1 METMANNNVVNNVM
15 NNEINATKRT
25 DIYQIDPRNIVVV
38 EGFNARKNFDLD
50 ELKEQIRKVGVLN
63 PITVIPF
70 KDKETGTEKYRLV
83 DGERRYRAVMALLAE
98 GEDIKRI
105 KAMYLPKGTKE
116 EDLLIQQLLKN
127 TGKQFSEIEMAKLFN
142 RFKEQWGY
150 TQTEI
155 ADKFCKKASFVSRC
169 MALLDLPAEIIEM
182 MERGEISA
190 DTARQIANRH
200 KDDVD
205 AQVEDAEKAVNTA
218 KAKGKKTATT
228 KDIPVN
234 VQAANL
240 IAKIRKDLKKYAAL
254 MESLD
259 GEIADGDD
267 THRQAVLGWMPV
279 PSKADGNQRQAQEAG
294 FAGVAVIGT
303 PAAPVIAGQR
313 VQLLFQPGGVRA
325 VP

>member
-1 METMANNNVVNNVM
+1 METIANNNIM
-15 NNEINATKRT
+15 NSEINATKRT

-70 KDKETGTEKYRLV
+70 KDKETGAEKYRLV

-190 DTARQIANRH
+190 DTARQIVSQN
-200 KDDVD
+200 KDDED
-205 AQVEDAEKAVNTA
+205 AQVEAADKAVKTA

-240 IAKIRKDLKKYAAL
+240 IAKIRKDL
-254 MESLD
+254 
-259 GEIADGDD
+259 
-267 THRQAVLGWMPV
+267 
-279 PSKADGNQRQAQEAG
+279 
-294 FAGVAVIGT
+294 
-303 PAAPVIAGQR
+303 
-313 VQLLFQPGGVRA
+313 
-325 VP
+325 

>member
-1 METMANNNVVNNVM
+1 METMANNNVM

-70 KDKETGTEKYRLV
+70 KDKETGAEKYRLV

-205 AQVEDAEKAVNTA
+205 AQVEDAEKAVKTA

-240 IAKIRKDLKKYAAL
+240 IAKIRKDLKKYASL
-254 MESLD
+254 MDSLD
-259 GEIADGDD
+259 GENAEVMMTNAINVYEQTAEWENAAKELAPK
-267 THRQAVLGWMPV
+267 AVSEPQTEEV
-279 PSKADGNQRQAQEAG
+279 DEVEK
-294 FAGVAVIGT
+294 VA
-303 PAAPVIAGQR
+303 
-313 VQLLFQPGGVRA
+313 
-325 VP
+325 

>member
-155 ADKFCKKASFVSRC
+155 ADKFCKKTSFVSRC

-190 DTARQIANRH
+190 DSARQIASRH

-205 AQVEDAEKAVNTA
+205 AQVEDAEKAVKTA

-254 MESLD
+254 MDSLD
-259 GEIADGDD
+259 GENAEVMMTNAINVYEQTAEWENAAKELAPK
-267 THRQAVLGWMPV
+267 AVSEPQTAEEV
-279 PSKADGNQRQAQEAG
+279 NEVEK
-294 FAGVAVIGT
+294 VA
-303 PAAPVIAGQR
+303 
-313 VQLLFQPGGVRA
+313 
-325 VP
+325 

>member
-70 KDKETGTEKYRLV
+70 KDKETGAEKYRLV

-240 IAKIRKDLKKYAAL
+240 IAKIRKDLKKYASL
-254 MESLD
+254 MDSLD
-259 GEIADGDD
+259 GENAEVMMTNTIQVYEQTAEWEN
-267 THRQAVLGWMPV
+267 AVKELAP
-279 PSKADGNQRQAQEAG
+279 KAVSEPQTAEEVNEVEK
-294 FAGVAVIGT
+294 VA
-303 PAAPVIAGQR
+303 
-313 VQLLFQPGGVRA
+313 
-325 VP
+325 

>member
-70 KDKETGTEKYRLV
+70 KDKETGAEKYRLV

-190 DTARQIANRH
+190 DSARQIANRH

-240 IAKIRKDLKKYAAL
+240 IAKIRKDLKKYATL
-254 MESLD
+254 MDSLD
-259 GEIADGDD
+259 GENAEVMMTNAINVYEQTAEWENAAKELAPKAVSEPHTAEEVDG
-267 THRQAVLGWMPV
+267 VE
-279 PSKADGNQRQAQEAG
+279 K
-294 FAGVAVIGT
+294 VA
-303 PAAPVIAGQR
+303 
-313 VQLLFQPGGVRA
+313 
-325 VP
+325 

>member
-1 METMANNNVVNNVM
+1 METIANNNVM

-70 KDKETGTEKYRLV
+70 KDKETGAEKYRLV

-218 KAKGKKTATT
+218 KGKGKKTATT

-259 GEIADGDD
+259 GENAEVMMTNAIQVYEQTAEWENAAKELAPK
-267 THRQAVLGWMPV
+267 AVSEPQTEEV
-279 PSKADGNQRQAQEAG
+279 DEVEK
-294 FAGVAVIGT
+294 VA
-303 PAAPVIAGQR
+303 
-313 VQLLFQPGGVRA
+313 
-325 VP
+325 

>member
-1 METMANNNVVNNVM
+1 METIANNNIM
-15 NNEINATKRT
+15 NSEINATKRT

-70 KDKETGTEKYRLV
+70 KDKETGAEKYRLV

-190 DTARQIANRH
+190 DTARQIVSQN
-200 KDDVD
+200 KDDED
-205 AQVEDAEKAVNTA
+205 AQVEAADKAVKTA

-240 IAKIRKDLKKYAAL
+240 IAKIRKDLKKYATL
-254 MESLD
+254 MDSLD
-259 GEIADGDD
+259 GENAEVMMTNAIQVYDQTAEWENEAKELAPK
-267 THRQAVLGWMPV
+267 AVSEPQTAEEV
-279 PSKADGNQRQAQEAG
+279 DEVEK
-294 FAGVAVIGT
+294 VA
-303 PAAPVIAGQR
+303 
-313 VQLLFQPGGVRA
+313 
-325 VP
+325 

>member
-169 MALLDLPAEIIEM
+169 MALLELPAEIIEM

-240 IAKIRKDLKKYAAL
+240 IAKIRKDLKKYASL
-254 MESLD
+254 MDSLD
-259 GEIADGDD
+259 GENAEVMMTNAIQVYEQTAEWENAAKELAPK
-267 THRQAVLGWMPV
+267 AVSEPQTAEEV
-279 PSKADGNQRQAQEAG
+279 NEVEK
-294 FAGVAVIGT
+294 VA
-303 PAAPVIAGQR
+303 
-313 VQLLFQPGGVRA
+313 
-325 VP
+325 

>member
-1 METMANNNVVNNVM
+1 METIANNNVM

-70 KDKETGTEKYRLV
+70 KDKETGAEKYRLV

-259 GEIADGDD
+259 GENAEVMMTNAIQVYEQTAEWENAAKELAPK
-267 THRQAVLGWMPV
+267 AVSEPQTAEEV
-279 PSKADGNQRQAQEAG
+279 NEVEK
-294 FAGVAVIGT
+294 VA
-303 PAAPVIAGQR
+303 
-313 VQLLFQPGGVRA
+313 
-325 VP
+325 

>member
-1 METMANNNVVNNVM
+1 METMANNNVANNVM
-15 NNEINATKRT
+15 NNELNATKRT

-70 KDKETGTEKYRLV
+70 KDKETGAEKYRLV

-169 MALLDLPAEIIEM
+169 MALLDLPADIIAM

-190 DTARQIANRH
+190 DTARQIVSQN
-200 KDDVD
+200 KDDED
-205 AQVEDAEKAVNTA
+205 AQVEAADKAVKTA

-254 MESLD
+254 MDSLD
-259 GEIADGDD
+259 GENAEVMMTNAINVYEQTAEWENAAKELAPK
-267 THRQAVLGWMPV
+267 AVSEPQTAEEV
-279 PSKADGNQRQAQEAG
+279 NEVEK
-294 FAGVAVIGT
+294 VA
-303 PAAPVIAGQR
+303 
-313 VQLLFQPGGVRA
+313 
-325 VP
+325 

>member
-1 METMANNNVVNNVM
+1 MEAMANNNVVNNVM

-70 KDKETGTEKYRLV
+70 KDKETGAEKYRLV

-155 ADKFCKKASFVSRC
+155 ADKFCKKTSFVSRC
-169 MALLDLPAEIIEM
+169 MALLDFPADIIAM

-190 DTARQIANRH
+190 DTARQIVSQN
-200 KDDVD
+200 KDDED
-205 AQVEDAEKAVNTA
+205 AQVEAADKAVKTA

-240 IAKIRKDLKKYAAL
+240 IAKIRKDLKKYASL
-254 MESLD
+254 MDSLD
-259 GEIADGDD
+259 GENAEVMMTNAIQVYEQTAEWENAAKELAPK
-267 THRQAVLGWMPV
+267 AVSEPQTSEEV
-279 PSKADGNQRQAQEAG
+279 DEVEK
-294 FAGVAVIGT
+294 VA
-303 PAAPVIAGQR
+303 
-313 VQLLFQPGGVRA
+313 
-325 VP
+325 

>member
-1 METMANNNVVNNVM
+1 MEAMANNNVVNNVM

-70 KDKETGTEKYRLV
+70 KDKETGAEKYRLV
-83 DGERRYRAVMALLAE
+83 DGERRYRAVMALLTE

-190 DTARQIANRH
+190 DTARQIASQNR
-200 KDDVD
+200 DDED
-205 AQVEDAEKAVNTA
+205 AQVEAADKAVKTA

-240 IAKIRKDLKKYAAL
+240 IAKIRKGLKKYASL
-254 MESLD
+254 MDSLD
-259 GEIADGDD
+259 GENAEVMMTNAINVYEQTAEWENAAKELAPK
-267 THRQAVLGWMPV
+267 AVSEPQTEEV
-279 PSKADGNQRQAQEAG
+279 DEVEK
-294 FAGVAVIGT
+294 VA
-303 PAAPVIAGQR
+303 
-313 VQLLFQPGGVRA
+313 
-325 VP
+325 

>member
-1 METMANNNVVNNVM
+1 METIVNNNVM

-70 KDKETGTEKYRLV
+70 KDKETGAEKYRLV

-169 MALLDLPAEIIEM
+169 MALLELPAEIIEM

-240 IAKIRKDLKKYAAL
+240 IAKIRKDLKKYASL
-254 MESLD
+254 MDSLD
-259 GEIADGDD
+259 GENAEVMMTNTIQVYEQTAEWEN
-267 THRQAVLGWMPV
+267 AVKELAP
-279 PSKADGNQRQAQEAG
+279 KAVSEPQTAEEVNEVEK
-294 FAGVAVIGT
+294 VA
-303 PAAPVIAGQR
+303 
-313 VQLLFQPGGVRA
+313 
-325 VP
+325 

>member
-1 METMANNNVVNNVM
+1 METMANNNVM

-70 KDKETGTEKYRLV
+70 KDKETGAEKYRLV

-240 IAKIRKDLKKYAAL
+240 IAKIRKDLKKYASL
-254 MESLD
+254 MDSLD
-259 GEIADGDD
+259 GENAEVMMTNAIQVYEQTAEWEN
-267 THRQAVLGWMPV
+267 AVKELAP
-279 PSKADGNQRQAQEAG
+279 KAVSEPQTAEEVNEVEK
-294 FAGVAVIGT
+294 VA
-303 PAAPVIAGQR
+303 
-313 VQLLFQPGGVRA
+313 
-325 VP
+325 

>member
-1 METMANNNVVNNVM
+1 METMANNNVM

-70 KDKETGTEKYRLV
+70 KDKETGAEKYRLV

-155 ADKFCKKASFVSRC
+155 ADKFCKKASFISRC

-190 DTARQIANRH
+190 DTARQIVSQN
-200 KDDVD
+200 KDDED
-205 AQVEDAEKAVNTA
+205 AQVEAADKAVKTA

-240 IAKIRKDLKKYAAL
+240 IAKIRKDLKKYASL
-254 MESLD
+254 MDSLD
-259 GEIADGDD
+259 GENAEVMMTNAINVYEQTAEWENAAKELAPK
-267 THRQAVLGWMPV
+267 AVSEPQTEEV
-279 PSKADGNQRQAQEAG
+279 DEVEK
-294 FAGVAVIGT
+294 VA
-303 PAAPVIAGQR
+303 
-313 VQLLFQPGGVRA
+313 
-325 VP
+325 

>member
-1 METMANNNVVNNVM
+1 METMANINVVNNVM

-70 KDKETGTEKYRLV
+70 KDKETGAEKYRLV

-240 IAKIRKDLKKYAAL
+240 IAKIRKDLKKYASL
-254 MESLD
+254 MDSLD
-259 GEIADGDD
+259 GENAEVMMTNAIQVYEQTAEWENAAKELAPK
-267 THRQAVLGWMPV
+267 AVSEPQTAEEV
-279 PSKADGNQRQAQEAG
+279 NEVEK
-294 FAGVAVIGT
+294 VA
-303 PAAPVIAGQR
+303 
-313 VQLLFQPGGVRA
+313 
-325 VP
+325 

>member
-1 METMANNNVVNNVM
+1 MEAMANNDVANNVM

-240 IAKIRKDLKKYAAL
+240 IAKIRKDLKKYATR
-254 MESLD
+254 MDSLD
-259 GEIADGDD
+259 GENAEVMMTNAIKVYEQTAEWENAAKELAPK
-267 THRQAVLGWMPV
+267 AVSEPQTAEEV
-279 PSKADGNQRQAQEAG
+279 NEVEK
-294 FAGVAVIGT
+294 VA
-303 PAAPVIAGQR
+303 
-313 VQLLFQPGGVRA
+313 
-325 VP
+325 

>member
-1 METMANNNVVNNVM
+1 
-15 NNEINATKRT
+15 
-25 DIYQIDPRNIVVV
+25 
-38 EGFNARKNFDLD
+38 
-50 ELKEQIRKVGVLN
+50 
-63 PITVIPF
+63 
-70 KDKETGTEKYRLV
+70 
-83 DGERRYRAVMALLAE
+83 MALLAE

-240 IAKIRKDLKKYAAL
+240 IAKIRKDLKKYASL
-254 MESLD
+254 MDSLD
-259 GEIADGDD
+259 GENAEVMMTNAINVYEQTAEWENAAKELAPK
-267 THRQAVLGWMPV
+267 AVSEPQTAEEV
-279 PSKADGNQRQAQEAG
+279 NEVEK
-294 FAGVAVIGT
+294 VA
-303 PAAPVIAGQR
+303 
-313 VQLLFQPGGVRA
+313 
-325 VP
+325 

>member
-70 KDKETGTEKYRLV
+70 KDKETGAEKYRLV

-169 MALLDLPAEIIEM
+169 MALLDLPADIIAM

-190 DTARQIANRH
+190 DTARQIVSQN
-200 KDDVD
+200 KDDED
-205 AQVEDAEKAVNTA
+205 AQVEAADKAVKTA

-254 MESLD
+254 MDSLD
-259 GEIADGDD
+259 GENAEVMMTNAINVYEQTAEWENAAKELAPK
-267 THRQAVLGWMPV
+267 AVSEPQTAEEV
-279 PSKADGNQRQAQEAG
+279 NEVEK
-294 FAGVAVIGT
+294 VA
-303 PAAPVIAGQR
+303 
-313 VQLLFQPGGVRA
+313 
-325 VP
+325 

>member
-70 KDKETGTEKYRLV
+70 KDKETGAEKYRLV

-169 MALLDLPAEIIEM
+169 MALLELPAEIIEM

-190 DTARQIANRH
+190 DTARQIASQN
-200 KDDVD
+200 KDDED
-205 AQVEDAEKAVNTA
+205 AQVEAADKAVKTA

-240 IAKIRKDLKKYAAL
+240 IAKIRKGLKKYATL
-254 MESLD
+254 MDSLD
-259 GEIADGDD
+259 GENAEVMMTNAINVYEQTAEWENAAKELAPK
-267 THRQAVLGWMPV
+267 AVSEPQTAEEV
-279 PSKADGNQRQAQEAG
+279 DEVEK
-294 FAGVAVIGT
+294 VA
-303 PAAPVIAGQR
+303 
-313 VQLLFQPGGVRA
+313 
-325 VP
+325 

>member
-70 KDKETGTEKYRLV
+70 KDKETGAEKYRLV

-259 GEIADGDD
+259 GENAEVMMTNAIQVYEQTAEWENAAKELAPK
-267 THRQAVLGWMPV
+267 AVSEPQTAEEV
-279 PSKADGNQRQAQEAG
+279 DEVEK
-294 FAGVAVIGT
+294 VA
-303 PAAPVIAGQR
+303 
-313 VQLLFQPGGVRA
+313 
-325 VP
+325 

>member
-190 DTARQIANRH
+190 DSARQIANRH

-240 IAKIRKDLKKYAAL
+240 IAKIRKDLKKYATL
-254 MESLD
+254 MDSLD
-259 GEIADGDD
+259 GENAEVMMTNAIKVYEQTAEWENAAKELAPK
-267 THRQAVLGWMPV
+267 AVSEPQTAEEV
-279 PSKADGNQRQAQEAG
+279 NEVEK
-294 FAGVAVIGT
+294 VA
-303 PAAPVIAGQR
+303 
-313 VQLLFQPGGVRA
+313 
-325 VP
+325 

>member
-1 METMANNNVVNNVM
+1 METMSNA
-15 NNEINATKRT
+15 ELNATKRT

-70 KDKETGTEKYRLV
+70 KDKETGAEKYRLV

-240 IAKIRKDLKKYAAL
+240 IAKIRKDLKKYASL
-254 MESLD
+254 MDSLD
-259 GEIADGDD
+259 GENAEVMMTNAIQVYEQTAEWENAAKELAPK
-267 THRQAVLGWMPV
+267 AVSEPHTAEEV
-279 PSKADGNQRQAQEAG
+279 NEVEK
-294 FAGVAVIGT
+294 VA
-303 PAAPVIAGQR
+303 
-313 VQLLFQPGGVRA
+313 
-325 VP
+325 

>member
-50 ELKEQIRKVGVLN
+50 ELKEQIRKAGVLN

-70 KDKETGTEKYRLV
+70 KDKETGAEKYRLV

-240 IAKIRKDLKKYAAL
+240 IAKIRKDLKKYATL
-254 MESLD
+254 MDSLD
-259 GEIADGDD
+259 GENAEVMMTNAINVYEQTAEWENAAKELVPK
-267 THRQAVLGWMPV
+267 AVSEPHTAEEV
-279 PSKADGNQRQAQEAG
+279 NEVEK
-294 FAGVAVIGT
+294 VA
-303 PAAPVIAGQR
+303 
-313 VQLLFQPGGVRA
+313 
-325 VP
+325 

>member
-1 METMANNNVVNNVM
+1 METIANNNIM
-15 NNEINATKRT
+15 NSEINATKRT

-70 KDKETGTEKYRLV
+70 KDKETGAEKYRLV

-190 DTARQIANRH
+190 DTARQIVSQN
-200 KDDVD
+200 KDDED
-205 AQVEDAEKAVNTA
+205 AQVEAADKAVKTA

-228 KDIPVN
+228 KDIPLN

-240 IAKIRKDLKKYAAL
+240 IAKIRKDLKKYATL
-254 MESLD
+254 MDSLD
-259 GEIADGDD
+259 GENAEVMMTNAIQVYDQTAEWENAAKELAPK
-267 THRQAVLGWMPV
+267 AVSEPQTAEEV
-279 PSKADGNQRQAQEAG
+279 DEVEK
-294 FAGVAVIGT
+294 VA
-303 PAAPVIAGQR
+303 
-313 VQLLFQPGGVRA
+313 
-325 VP
+325 

>member
-1 METMANNNVVNNVM
+1 MEAMANNNVVNNVM

-70 KDKETGTEKYRLV
+70 KDKETGAEKYRLV

-155 ADKFCKKASFVSRC
+155 ADKFCKKTSFVSRC

-190 DTARQIANRH
+190 DSARQIASRH

-205 AQVEDAEKAVNTA
+205 AQVEDAEKAVKTA

-240 IAKIRKDLKKYAAL
+240 IAKIRKDLKKYAGL
-254 MESLD
+254 MDSLD
-259 GEIADGDD
+259 GENAEVMMTNAINVYEQTAEWENAAKELAPK
-267 THRQAVLGWMPV
+267 AVSEPQTAEEV
-279 PSKADGNQRQAQEAG
+279 NEVEK
-294 FAGVAVIGT
+294 VA
-303 PAAPVIAGQR
+303 
-313 VQLLFQPGGVRA
+313 
-325 VP
+325 

>member
-1 METMANNNVVNNVM
+1 METIANNNVM
-15 NNEINATKRT
+15 NNEINTTKRT

-70 KDKETGTEKYRLV
+70 KDKETGAEKYRLV

-259 GEIADGDD
+259 GENAEVMMTNAIQVYEQTAEWENAAKELAPK
-267 THRQAVLGWMPV
+267 AVSEPQTAEEV
-279 PSKADGNQRQAQEAG
+279 NEVEK
-294 FAGVAVIGT
+294 VA
-303 PAAPVIAGQR
+303 
-313 VQLLFQPGGVRA
+313 
-325 VP
+325 

>member
-1 METMANNNVVNNVM
+1 METIANNNVM

-240 IAKIRKDLKKYAAL
+240 IAKIRKDLKKYASL

-259 GEIADGDD
+259 GENAEVMMTNAIQVYEQTAEWENAAKELAPK
-267 THRQAVLGWMPV
+267 AVSEPQTAEEV
-279 PSKADGNQRQAQEAG
+279 NEVEK
-294 FAGVAVIGT
+294 VA
-303 PAAPVIAGQR
+303 
-313 VQLLFQPGGVRA
+313 
-325 VP
+325 

>member
-70 KDKETGTEKYRLV
+70 KDKETGAEKYRLV

-155 ADKFCKKASFVSRC
+155 ADKFCKKTSFVSRC
-169 MALLDLPAEIIEM
+169 MTLLDFPADIIAM

-190 DTARQIANRH
+190 DTARQIVSQN
-200 KDDVD
+200 KDDED
-205 AQVEDAEKAVNTA
+205 AQVEAADKAVKTA

-240 IAKIRKDLKKYAAL
+240 IAKIRKDLKKYASL
-254 MESLD
+254 MDSLD
-259 GEIADGDD
+259 GENAEVMMANAIQVYEQTAEWENAAKELAPK
-267 THRQAVLGWMPV
+267 AVSEPQTAEEV
-279 PSKADGNQRQAQEAG
+279 NEVEK
-294 FAGVAVIGT
+294 VA
-303 PAAPVIAGQR
+303 
-313 VQLLFQPGGVRA
+313 
-325 VP
+325 

>member
-1 METMANNNVVNNVM
+1 METIANNNVM

-70 KDKETGTEKYRLV
+70 KDKETGAEKYRLV

-155 ADKFCKKASFVSRC
+155 ADKFCKKASFISRC

-240 IAKIRKDLKKYAAL
+240 IAKIRKDLKKYASL
-254 MESLD
+254 MDSLD
-259 GEIADGDD
+259 GENAEVMMTNAIQVYEQTAEWENAAKELAPK
-267 THRQAVLGWMPV
+267 AVSEPHTAEEV
-279 PSKADGNQRQAQEAG
+279 NEVEK
-294 FAGVAVIGT
+294 VA
-303 PAAPVIAGQR
+303 
-313 VQLLFQPGGVRA
+313 
-325 VP
+325 

>member
-1 METMANNNVVNNVM
+1 METIANNNVM
-15 NNEINATKRT
+15 NTELNATKRT

-70 KDKETGTEKYRLV
+70 KDKETGAEKYRLV

-190 DTARQIANRH
+190 DTARQIVSQN
-200 KDDVD
+200 KDDED
-205 AQVEDAEKAVNTA
+205 AQVEAADKAVKTA

-240 IAKIRKDLKKYAAL
+240 IAKIRKDLKKYASL
-254 MESLD
+254 MDSLD
-259 GEIADGDD
+259 GENAEVMMTNAIQVYEQTAEWENAAKELAPK
-267 THRQAVLGWMPV
+267 AVSEPQTAEEV
-279 PSKADGNQRQAQEAG
+279 NEVEK
-294 FAGVAVIGT
+294 VA
-303 PAAPVIAGQR
+303 
-313 VQLLFQPGGVRA
+313 
-325 VP
+325 

>member
-1 METMANNNVVNNVM
+1 METIANNNVM

-50 ELKEQIRKVGVLN
+50 ELTEQIRKVGVLN

-70 KDKETGTEKYRLV
+70 KDKETGAEKYRLV

-240 IAKIRKDLKKYAAL
+240 IAKIRKDLKKYASL
-254 MESLD
+254 MDSLD
-259 GEIADGDD
+259 GENAEVMMTNAIQVYEQTAEWENAAKELAPK
-267 THRQAVLGWMPV
+267 AVSEPQTAEEV
-279 PSKADGNQRQAQEAG
+279 NEVEK
-294 FAGVAVIGT
+294 VA
-303 PAAPVIAGQR
+303 
-313 VQLLFQPGGVRA
+313 
-325 VP
+325 

>member
-1 METMANNNVVNNVM
+1 METLANNNVM

-70 KDKETGTEKYRLV
+70 KDKETGAEKYRLV

-240 IAKIRKDLKKYAAL
+240 IAKIRKDLKKYASL
-254 MESLD
+254 MDSLD
-259 GEIADGDD
+259 GENAEVMMTNAIQVYEQTAEWENAAKELAPK
-267 THRQAVLGWMPV
+267 AVSEPHTAEEV
-279 PSKADGNQRQAQEAG
+279 NEVEK
-294 FAGVAVIGT
+294 VA
-303 PAAPVIAGQR
+303 
-313 VQLLFQPGGVRA
+313 
-325 VP
+325 

>member
-83 DGERRYRAVMALLAE
+83 DGERRYRAVMDLLAE

-240 IAKIRKDLKKYAAL
+240 IAKIRKDLKKYATL
-254 MESLD
+254 MDSLD
-259 GEIADGDD
+259 GENAEVMMTNAINVYEQTAEWENAAKELAPK
-267 THRQAVLGWMPV
+267 AVSEPQTAEEV
-279 PSKADGNQRQAQEAG
+279 NEVEK
-294 FAGVAVIGT
+294 VA
-303 PAAPVIAGQR
+303 
-313 VQLLFQPGGVRA
+313 
-325 VP
+325 